1 VTEAELPPFL
11 WEITR
16 QLRRRRLPLGVEDYD
31 ALRRALSAGFG
42 LDSSDSLRRLCVA
55 LWAKSA
61 EEAEI
66 VQAAF
71 VRNDV
76 PEWEAALP
84 EDPAE
89 ATTAEPDLQ
98 LGTPSAAVDV
108 AQAEEAGAS
117 PGAPQARPI
126 SDFTAAPP
134 ATGAVD
140 KSLVLVGQYPLT
152 EREIAQ
158 TWRRL
163 RRPLRVGPAVEI
175 DVAATIEQRTRHAV
189 ATPPVLVP
197 RRRNTAKLLL
207 LIDRYGSMTPFHSYV
222 AHVVRAIRRAG
233 RIDDVREVFF
243 HDLPGRSADHALL
256 DALDDPFRPDLDPI
270 LPLIGPLEDGRV
282 YEDAE
287 LTAPLALAKV
297 LEEMAD
303 DTAAVVISDAGA
315 ARGQFDAMRLLDT
328 IALLRALYARADAVA
343 WINPVRADDWP
354 RSTAGQVARSVPMYP
369 LSRDGLSRAVDTLRG
384 RPAKVERSL

>member
-1 VTEAELPPFL
+1 VTEGELPPFL

-31 ALRRALSAGFG
+31 ALRRALGAGFG
-42 LDSSDSLRRLCVA
+42 LDSAESLRRLCVA

-61 EEAEI
+61 GEAEI

-71 VRNDV
+71 ARNDV
-76 PEWEAALP
+76 PEWNVAPSRDPGEAATP
-84 EDPAE
+84 G
-89 ATTAEPDLQ
+89 PDLQ
-98 LGTPSAAVDV
+98 LGANPAANAV
-108 AQAEEAGAS
+108 AAEEEAGTGPDAL
-117 PGAPQARPI
+117 QARPV
-126 SDFTAAPP
+126 SDFTGAPP
-134 ATGAVD
+134 ATGVVD

-163 RRPLRVGPAVEI
+163 RRPLRIGPAVEI
-175 DVAATIEQRTRHAV
+175 DVTATIEQRSRHAV
-189 ATPPVLVP
+189 ATAPVLVP

-222 AHVVRAIRRAG
+222 AHLVRAIRRAG

-243 HDLPGRSADHALL
+243 HDLPGSSADHALL
-256 DALDDPFRPDLDPI
+256 DALEDPFRPDLDPV
-270 LPLIGPLEDGRV
+270 LPLVGPLEEGRV
-282 YEDAE
+282 YADAE

-303 DTAAVVISDAGA
+303 GTAAVVISDAGA
-315 ARGQFDAMRLLDT
+315 ARGQFGPARLLDT
-328 IALLRALYARADAVA
+328 IALLRALHARADAVA
-343 WINPVRADDWP
+343 WINPVPSGDWS
-354 RSTAGQVARSVPMYP
+354 RSTAGQVARLVPMYP
-369 LSRDGLSRAVDTLRG
+369 LSREGLSRAVDTLRG
-384 RPAKVERSL
+384 RPAAVERSL